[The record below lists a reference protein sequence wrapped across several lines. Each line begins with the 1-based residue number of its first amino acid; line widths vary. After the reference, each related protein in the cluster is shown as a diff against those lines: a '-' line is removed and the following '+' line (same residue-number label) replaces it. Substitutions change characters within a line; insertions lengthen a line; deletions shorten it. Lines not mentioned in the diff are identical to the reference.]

1 MKISRRKNIRKNTTR
16 GKRVIRKGSTK
27 RGATKKSRKRKMSGG
42 VIFTKEQMNFKNAFR
57 AEFMKA
63 FEILKKDQ
71 TKGVIALK
79 KLIREGHQDINT
91 VIPLTHNGVP
101 VYKRPN
107 SPEIIAFAPLLV
119 VIFENIDDSYT
130 KTRLTD
136 LFINKKGNINL
147 TQIKHPHYQ
156 PLLNYKIKN

>member
-79 KLIREGHQDINT
+79 KLMKND
-91 VIPLTHNGVP
+91 LTEF
-101 VYKRPN
+101 
-107 SPEIIAFAPLLV
+107 S
-119 VIFENIDDSYT
+119 S
-130 KTRLTD
+130 LT
-136 LFINKKGNINL
+136 
-147 TQIKHPHYQ
+147 
-156 PLLNYKIKN
+156 